1 MSRIAR
7 LSEKSVTESHTLE
20 LICGRGDK
28 GKTEEKKS
36 SEVENSSIWEP
47 IQSLDVLI
55 ESKMFRPVA
64 VCIMWREKAYWN
76 EKVMGYWITLG
87 VNKGDI
93 IGNSTKRSDWIYV
106 QWNGTWRIQKYM
118 GLNIHYSAVSLI
130 VLFQESIKKYFI
142 KLSYLEPTKLQLRND
157 RIVINISN
165 TRFNIILPI
174 DISGF
179 NTNRNSFFL

>member
-1 MSRIAR
+1 M
-7 LSEKSVTESHTLE
+7 ELE
-20 LICGRGDK
+20 EFK
-28 GKTEEKKS
+28 
-36 SEVENSSIWEP
+36 
-47 IQSLDVLI
+47 
-55 ESKMFRPVA
+55 
-64 VCIMWREKAYWN
+64 
-76 EKVMGYWITLG
+76 
-87 VNKGDI
+87 
-93 IGNSTKRSDWIYV
+93 
-106 QWNGTWRIQKYM
+106 KYM